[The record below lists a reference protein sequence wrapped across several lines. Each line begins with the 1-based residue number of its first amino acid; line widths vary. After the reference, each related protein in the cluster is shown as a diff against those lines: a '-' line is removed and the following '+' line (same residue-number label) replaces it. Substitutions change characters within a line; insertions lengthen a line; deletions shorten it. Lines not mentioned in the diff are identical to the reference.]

1 MIAELS
7 SADISVSELSCSMN
21 KGVRAS
27 SSESAFILGGLEN
40 RGNTLATCSWNCL
53 FTATERGEDKHNAL
67 SIQIAYEVVALIW
80 QLAQCPFDF
89 GMC

>member
-7 SADISVSELSCSMN
+7 SADISMAELSRSKN
-21 KGVRAS
+21 KGVCAS
-27 SSESAFILGGLEN
+27 SSESAFILGILEN
-40 RGNTLATCSWNCL
+40 KGNTSATCSWNCL

-67 SIQIAYEVVALIW
+67 SIQIAYEVVVLIW
-80 QLAQCPFDF
+80 QLAQCHFDF